1 MPPCG
6 GKRSTPVAQAPP
18 ASSLRSSAP
27 AGATRWVQLSLPPL
41 AWLGRWTC
49 RYRSPDGPVPPC
61 LRDSLLLLS
70 GLRRRLQSRLLSPV
84 PLRSCDPDGSRTSTR
99 GIISP
104 PVGGGKIPPGR
115 GVRGPPRGGPP
126 RGPPGAP
133 RGPARARPGPGGPG
147 APRRGPWDGFQPPP
161 GGPPGTPDFG
171 DFGGF
176 SGARYTISSYSE
188 GGILGGSGGV
198 PGGVYQG
205 GMVYHGGWI
214 LSQMAKKPKKPKI
227 HFVPTGRVI
236 KYPRKCTPPGP
247 GGPPGGPPGPPD
259 SLPPRTGIPQGV
271 WFSPAHMVGSVSDP
285 LTRGPLAPG

>member
-70 GLRRRLQSRLLSPV
+70 GLRRHLRSRFLSPV

-126 RGPPGAP
+126 GGPPGPPGAP
-133 RGPARARPGPGGPG
+133 RARARGPG
-147 APRRGPWDGFQPPP
+147 ARGPP
-161 GGPPGTPDFG
+161 GGAPGPASGLPPWDPWEGH
-171 DFGGF
+171 FGGF

-198 PGGVYQG
+198 SWG
-205 GMVYHGGWI
+205 GMG
-214 LSQMAKKPKKPKI
+214 
-227 HFVPTGRVI
+227 VPWGVDSV
-236 KYPRKCTPPGP
+236 
-247 GGPPGGPPGPPD
+247 PD
-259 SLPPRTGIPQGV
+259 GEKTEKTENPFCPDWESY
-271 WFSPAHMVGSVSDP
+271 
-285 LTRGPLAPG
+285 

>member
-1 MPPCG
+1 LRKLHLRPPFGRLPRRAPPG
-6 GKRSTPVAQAPP
+6 GSSYRSHLLRGLAAGPVAIAP
-18 ASSLRSSAP
+18 R
-27 AGATRWVQLSLPPL
+27 TVQFPL
-41 AWLGRWTC
+41 AFGT
-49 RYRSPDGPVPPC
+49 PPC
-61 LRDSLLLLS
+61 LGCRDCDVASPRV
-70 GLRRRLQSRLLSPV
+70 GLLSPV

-126 RGPPGAP
+126 GGPPGPPGAP
-133 RGPARARPGPGGPG
+133 RARARGPG
-147 APRRGPWDGFQPPP
+147 ARGPP
-161 GGPPGTPDFG
+161 GGAPGPASGLPPGDPWEG
-171 DFGGF
+171 HFGGF

-198 PGGVYQG
+198 PGGYTRG